1 MLKIYKG
8 NIIFTK
14 TKDKFKVIE
23 NGFIVVENGKVVN
36 VYDKLPAEYK
46 DVSIV
51 DYKDNLIIPGMN
63 DLHAH
68 APQFRNLG
76 MAMSKELIP
85 WLNDYTF
92 PEESKYEHIEYADKM
107 YQRFVKEVWKNGT
120 TRIAVFATVHKKST
134 LRLMEIFKNSGLGAF
149 VGKVN
154 MNINCPD
161 SLLENTH
168 QSILDTKEILDMNL
182 EKDSLVKPIIT
193 PRFIPSCD
201 SELLKELGDLALKYN
216 VETQSHL
223 SENQGEIEWVKEL
236 QPESKFYGDAYNRFN
251 LFGQTK
257 TLMAHCV
264 YSSDEELELMKT
276 NNVMAVHCPTSNLN
290 IGSGVMPIR
299 NFLNK
304 NVSVSLGSDISGG
317 HDLSIFKV
325 MVHTIQGSK
334 LWWVNSDKK
343 LDFLS
348 LSEAFYIATKGGG
361 SFFGKVGS
369 FEKDYE
375 FDALVIDDTELN
387 HDNYSLIERL
397 ERFIYIGDD
406 RHILHRY
413 VRGNKISEPIFN
425 DFN

>member
-1 MLKIYKG
+1 MTKIYKG

-14 TKDKFKVIE
+14 NKNKFEIVK
-23 NGFIVVENGKVVN
+23 NGFIVVNNGKVVN
-36 VYDKLPAEYK
+36 VFNKLPKEYM
-46 DVSIV
+46 DNEII
-51 DYKDNLIIPGMN
+51 DYKDKLIIPGMN
-63 DLHAH
+63 DLHCH

-76 MAMSKELIP
+76 MAMDKELIP

-92 PEESKYEHIEYADKM
+92 PEESKYADIKYADKM
-107 YQRFVKEVWKNGT
+107 YKRFVKEVWKKGT
-120 TRIAVFATVHKKST
+120 TRIAAFATVHKEASI
-134 LRLMEIFKNSGLGAF
+134 RLMDIFKASGLGAF

-161 SLLENTH
+161 SLLENTKK
-168 QSILDTKEILDMNL
+168 SIEDTKYILNMNFS
-182 EKDSLVKPIIT
+182 KDSLVKPIIT

-201 SELLKELGDLALKYN
+201 SELLRELGNLALEYN

-223 SENQGEIEWVKEL
+223 SENLGEIEWVKNL
-236 QPESKFYGDAYNRFN
+236 QPDSKFYGDAYNKFN

-264 YSSDEELELMKT
+264 YSSEEELNLMKN

-290 IGSGVMPIR
+290 VGSGVMPIR
-299 NFLNK
+299 KFLDK
-304 NVSVSLGSDISGG
+304 DIPLSLGSDVSGG
-317 HDLSIFKV
+317 HDLSIFKMIV
-325 MVHTIQGSK
+325 YAIQFSK
-334 LWWVNSDKK
+334 LCWVNSNKE

-375 FDALVIDDTELN
+375 FDALIIDDSELN
-387 HDNYSLIERL
+387 HDNYNLIERL

-413 VRGNKISEPIFN
+413 VRGSKIDEPTF
-425 DFN
+425 

>member
-1 MLKIYKG
+1 MFKIYKG
-8 NIIFTK
+8 NIIFTQN
-14 TKDKFKVIE
+14 KDNFKIIE
-23 NGFIVVENGKVVN
+23 NGFIVVKNGKIVN
-36 VYDKLPAEYK
+36 VYDQLPNEYK
-46 DVSIV
+46 NIELV
-51 DYKDNLIIPGMN
+51 DYNDKIIIPGMN

-92 PEESKYEHIEYADKM
+92 PEESKYADIEYADKM
-107 YQRFVKEVWKNGT
+107 YKQFVKEVWKSGT
-120 TRIAVFATVHKKST
+120 TRIAVFATIHKEST
-134 LRLMEIFKNSGLGAF
+134 IRLMEIFKNCGIGAF

-161 SLLENTH
+161 NLLENTH

-201 SELLKELGDLALKYN
+201 SELLRELGNLAIKYN
-216 VETQSHL
+216 IETQSHL
-223 SENQGEIEWVKEL
+223 SENQGEIEWVKNL
-236 QPESKFYGDAYNRFN
+236 HPKSKFYGDAYNKFN

-264 YSSDEELELMKT
+264 YSSDEELYLMKT

-290 IGSGVMPIR
+290 LASGIMPIR
-299 NFLNK
+299 KFLDK
-304 NVSVSLGSDISGG
+304 NIDISLGSDISGG

-325 MVHTIQGSK
+325 IVHTIQASK

-369 FEKDYE
+369 FEEDYE
-375 FDALVIDDTELN
+375 FDALVIDDSQLN
-387 HDNYSLIERL
+387 HDNYNLIERL

-413 VRGNKISEPIFN
+413 VRGNKINEPKF
-425 DFN
+425 

>member
-1 MLKIYKG
+1 MVKIYKG

-14 TKDKFKVIE
+14 NKDNFEIIE

-36 VYDKLPAEYK
+36 VFDFLPSEYSNIK
-46 DVSIV
+46 IV
-51 DYKDNLIIPGMN
+51 DYTNKLIIPGMN

-68 APQFRNLG
+68 APQFRNIG

-92 PEESKYEHIEYADKM
+92 PEESKYADIEYADKM
-107 YQRFVKEVWKNGT
+107 YKRFIKEIWKNGT
-120 TRIAVFATVHKKST
+120 TRIAVFATVHKDST
-134 LRLMEIFKNSGLGAF
+134 IRLMNLFNTSGIGAF

-154 MNINCPD
+154 MNINCPK
-161 SLLENTH
+161 SLLEDTN
-168 QSILDTKEILDMNL
+168 QSVVDTKEILDMKI
-182 EKDSLVKPIIT
+182 EEDSLVKPIIT

-201 SELLKELGDLALKYN
+201 SELLTELGNLAIEYS
-216 VETQSHL
+216 VPTQSHL
-223 SENQGEIEWVKEL
+223 SENLGEINWVKEL

-264 YSSDEELELMKT
+264 YSNDDELKLMRD

-299 NFLNK
+299 KFLDE

-325 MVHTIQGSK
+325 MVHAIQGSK
-334 LWWVNSDKK
+334 LWWVNSDKE
-343 LDFLS
+343 LDFLK
-348 LSEAFYIATKGGG
+348 LSEAFFMATKVGG

-375 FDALVIDDTELN
+375 FDALIIDDSDLN

-413 VRGNKISEPIFN
+413 VRGNRIDEPNF
-425 DFN
+425 

>member
-1 MLKIYKG
+1 MVKIYKG

-14 TKDKFKVIE
+14 NKDNFEIIE

-36 VYDKLPAEYK
+36 VFDFLPSEYSNIK
-46 DVSIV
+46 IV
-51 DYKDNLIIPGMN
+51 DYTNKLIIPGMN

-68 APQFRNLG
+68 APQFRNIG

-92 PEESKYEHIEYADKM
+92 PEESKYADIEYADKM
-107 YQRFVKEVWKNGT
+107 YKRFIKEIWKNGT
-120 TRIAVFATVHKKST
+120 TRIAVFATVHKDST
-134 LRLMEIFKNSGLGAF
+134 IRLMNLFNTSGIGAF

-154 MNINCPD
+154 MNINCPK
-161 SLLENTH
+161 SLLEDTN
-168 QSILDTKEILDMNL
+168 QSVVDTKEILDMKI
-182 EKDSLVKPIIT
+182 EEDSLVKPIIT

-201 SELLKELGDLALKYN
+201 SELLTELGNLAIEYN
-216 VETQSHL
+216 VPTQSHL
-223 SENQGEIEWVKEL
+223 SENLGEINWVKEL

-264 YSSDEELELMKT
+264 YSNDDELKLMRD

-299 NFLNK
+299 KFLDE

-325 MVHTIQGSK
+325 MVHAIQGSK
-334 LWWVNSDKK
+334 LWWVNSDKE
-343 LDFLS
+343 LDFLK
-348 LSEAFYIATKGGG
+348 LSEAFFMATKVGG

-369 FEKDYE
+369 FEKNYE
-375 FDALVIDDTELN
+375 FDALIIDDSDLN

-413 VRGNKISEPIFN
+413 VRGNRIDEPNF
-425 DFN
+425 